1 MQSNERTMK
10 LRKHKEKNSHQEFE
24 GLGTSGKGNPFTT
37 PPGYFDGLS
46 SDIMKTVGT
55 VTILA
60 LLRTKPLQVAIGVV
74 TTIAVATAIYF
85 FSSDSSKQN
94 NNSSTVNKNY
104 ILPDVRLDENAE
116 QPISVVS
123 AEDDNKQIVVVNSDI
138 SSERMIQYFNQLPVN
153 QSLKKHLTDEY
164 AMQLASYQTT
174 MNEGPDDGKMLA
186 EVIEIN
192 NETEYLIPILSNEN
206 SDNAE
211 RTLSAFEML
220 PRDTCSEQ
228 SMTLRAQFPG
238 KTTYLW
244 NNGATTP
251 EISVDKSG
259 IYRVSIGLE
268 NGKKLSKAV
277 SVKIIPKPSLNND
290 YLITACTGSI
300 LRLSVGQKTGG
311 YQYYWPQYKLSTPQ
325 LTVSK
330 PGLYYAQI
338 TGCQTYVDSFFVVF
352 THCELGIPNMIT
364 PNGDGISETFS
375 ITNLSK
381 YPNTE
386 LCIYDKSNKLIY
398 KSLNYQN
405 DWDASLTPDGSYF
418 FILKFTD
425 GSTQEGLITVKH

>member
-1 MQSNERTMK
+1 MK
-10 LRKHKEKNSHQEFE
+10 LRKHKGRDNSLKFE
-24 GLGTSGKGNPFTT
+24 GLGTSAKGNPFTT
-37 PPGYFDGLS
+37 PPGYFDSMS

-74 TTIAVATAIYF
+74 TTVAVATAIYF
-85 FSSDSSKQN
+85 FASNKSDNKKDN
-94 NNSSTVNKNY
+94 VNPHSNY
-104 ILPDVRLDENAE
+104 VMPVMKLDENAG
-116 QPISVVS
+116 QPISIIPAQNDS
-123 AEDDNKQIVVVNSDI
+123 KPAVVVVDPDVNSKDI
-138 SSERMIQYFNQLPVN
+138 LSWMNQLPVN
-153 QSLKKHLTDEY
+153 PQLKEFLSEEY
-164 AMQLASYQTT
+164 SMQIAAYVPVS
-174 MNEGPDDGKMLA
+174 EESDIKP
-186 EVIEIN
+186 EIN
-192 NETEYLIPILSNEN
+192 ADETEDVTEYVTPFFN
-206 SDNAE
+206 NAE
-211 RTLSAFEML
+211 NNSAPVRTLSAFEML
-220 PRDTCSEQ
+220 PRDTCAEQ
-228 SMTLRAQFPG
+228 SMTLRAHFPG
-238 KTTYLW
+238 RISYQWST
-244 NNGATTP
+244 GATTP
-251 EISVDKSG
+251 EISVDKTG
-259 IYRVSIGLE
+259 NYRVTIELE
-268 NGKKLSKAV
+268 NGQKLSKSVA
-277 SVKIIPKPSLNND
+277 VKIIPKPSLNND

-300 LRLSVGQKTGG
+300 LRLSVGQKNGG

-330 PGLYYAQI
+330 PGLYYAQVS
-338 TGCQTYVDSFFVVF
+338 GCKTYVDSFFVVF

-405 DWDASLTPDGSYF
+405 DWDASSTPDGSYF